1 MSTTRL
7 TTLDMKRKQREQRF
21 RKQREQLEKR
31 QAQEEEKQKQFVQ
44 NMKSLVQQIP
54 LAVVER
60 KDRKQ
65 RAIHQ
70 MNENLRRI
78 KELVRL
84 YERQKN
90 LIPAEKEQLL
100 KLGEYI
106 VSKQEEKDLFLKD
119 IIHGALRDL
128 RIHDFPV
135 KFSSDY
141 YHFLKKKMF
150 PLDSVETIIKSYSR
164 HSQQGTAFEAL
175 WTMLLT
181 LGFCQQFPSDEF
193 DFYNAELKEPS
204 TSTQY
209 YFIER
214 VMTTSEYLQF
224 LRETPIRG
232 PNGKSDIT
240 LRNRRTGEWIF
251 ISCKYYQH
259 EKGDYD
265 ISAIQRTIQETNR
278 HHPRLIQKH
287 KIYVFANNK
296 EKATIPIEN
305 KFKDDPIMKEIISTD
320 GVYNI
325 LGMDDLN
332 DCFETFK
339 EEKNSMTWTDF
350 EKKYLKQYRKKE
362 DQKLPSLVLRV
373 DQDLLV
379 KRTYGIIYKNI
390 SKNQCSTR
398 STSGSEHLKIVWN
411 TIPQFGKTYCVG
423 RLIQKLLKIP
433 PMFRTSPRLY
443 SVIVVDNLEIAH
455 KYANEVLGAHEDF
468 VDHFHVT
475 IVKNRSKPINLVDYL
490 RLTPKEKVVHTLQK
504 YKDTNNILIVLKE
517 DLELVRDL
525 KNLFLIV
532 FDVDLFEHAK
542 RDFDEFTNSPH
553 RIGLFM
559 SAQPQRP
566 SDCEYVLTWS
576 DQDSKSIQ
584 KIYRQSIQKPQ
595 QSIGDL
601 LQTTSFLQRR
611 RDMFQQQSNHRSLV
625 RASRQDLEKCLR
637 SPVYIVSDFVS
648 SSSSSSPSMEK
659 IQKAMKVI
667 RLKKQENPSFSTQFW
682 FVNDRQACF
691 QWKEQLKQLD
701 ADIDVAIY
709 GENQGSN
716 RNPTPYKDLPG
727 LLTAHNQK
735 LASTIGKDTFIYLIP
750 VDKAR
755 MLRGVSFPNVDTV
768 FYLSDRVEKDDKLFA
783 YALMAKC
790 KTPKEGK
797 TSMYFVDFHVDRVK
811 KLIETC
817 LRESAVAGLIDVD
830 HPDRTT
836 EQILVRTPVGKIV
849 QQMIRKIQQEPKQKS
864 KQVLQQI
871 IRKIQEQE
879 QREKEKPRDIL
890 EDVLPQQRIKPPST
904 SVSLSASSRKHQ
916 MKKEIYD
923 HFKKKLVVGDGN
935 CLLSAVSESIGHTPD
950 QIRRSVVDYIRQH
963 PEFLSQK
970 DRQMVQQA
978 KKSGHYESGV
988 ADLFPS
994 AIANVYRKNL
1004 MIYDMD
1010 RGTKTPILGNEADEN
1025 FISLEYVNSQ
1035 AKQGRKAH
1043 YNLFIPL
1050 TKDQREL
1057 RETAFRKRHAIKTD
1071 EDIQKL
1077 YVLQYGST
1085 DNLPIKK
1092 TSGKINIKKAKENLY
1107 IPTKPSSKK
1116 SV

>member
-1 MSTTRL
+1 MTTTRFSL
-7 TTLDMKRKQREQRF
+7 LDLKRKQREQRF
-21 RKQREQLEKR
+21 RKQREQLETR
-31 QAQEEEKQKQFVQ
+31 QKHEQEEQEKIAETI
-44 NMKSLVQQIP
+44 KSLVKQIP
-54 LAVVER
+54 PAVVDR
-60 KDRKQ
+60 RDRKQ

-70 MNENLRRI
+70 LNENLKRI

-84 YERQKN
+84 YERQKK
-90 LIPAEKEQLL
+90 LTAAEKEQLL

-106 VSKQEEKDLFLKD
+106 VSKQEEKDLFLQE
-119 IIHGALRDL
+119 IVRGAIRDL

-150 PLDSVETIIKSYSR
+150 PLNDAETIIKSYSR

-175 WTMLLT
+175 WTMLIS
-181 LGFCQQFPSDEF
+181 LGFCQQFPSDDY

-214 VMTTSEYLQF
+214 VMTTAEYLQF

-240 LRNRRTGEWIF
+240 LRHKRTGEWIF

-259 EKGDYD
+259 ERGDYD
-265 ISAIQRTIQETNR
+265 ISAIQRTIEETNR
-278 HHPRLIQKH
+278 HHPSLIQKH

-305 KFKDDPIMKEIISTD
+305 KFKDDPMMKEIITTD

-325 LGMDDLN
+325 LDMDDLKH
-332 DCFETFK
+332 CFQVLKDKTK
-339 EEKNSMTWTDF
+339 HMTWTEF

-362 DQKLPSLVLRV
+362 DQTLASLTLRL

-379 KRTYGIIYKNI
+379 KRTYGIIYENM
-390 SKNQCSTR
+390 SKNKCSTR
-398 STSGSEHLKIVWN
+398 PTSSRSEHLKIVWN

-433 PMFRTSPRLY
+433 AVFRTSPRIH

-455 KYANEVLGAHEDF
+455 KYANEILGAHEDF

-490 RLTPKEKVVHTLQK
+490 RLTPKEKVVYTLQK
-504 YKDTNNILIVLKE
+504 YKETNNILIVLKE

-553 RIGLFM
+553 RIGLFLTD
-559 SAQPQRP
+559 QPQRP
-566 SDCEYVLTWS
+566 SDCEYFLTWS

-584 KIYRQSIQKPQ
+584 KIYRQSLQKPQ

-601 LQTTSFLQRR
+601 LQAKSFLQRR
-611 RDMFQQQSNHRSLV
+611 SDMFQQQSNRRSLV
-625 RASRQDLEKCLR
+625 RATRQDLEKCLR
-637 SPVYIVSDFVS
+637 SPVYIVSDFIS

-659 IQKAMKVI
+659 IQKAMEVI
-667 RLKKQENPSFSTQFW
+667 RRKKQNDHSFSTQFW

-691 QWKEQLKQLD
+691 LWKEQLKQLD
-701 ADIDVAIY
+701 WDVDVAIY
-709 GENQGSN
+709 GQNQGTN
-716 RNPTPYKDLPG
+716 RNPAPYKDLPG
-727 LLTAHNQK
+727 LLTEHNQK
-735 LASTIGKDTFIYLIP
+735 LASTMGRNIFIYLIP

-755 MLRGVSFPNVDTV
+755 MLKGISFPNVDTV
-768 FYLSDRVEKDDKLFA
+768 FCLSDRVEKDVKLFA

-790 KTPKEGK
+790 RTPKEGK
-797 TSMYFVDFHVDRVK
+797 TSMYFVDFHRDRVK

-817 LRESAVAGLIDVD
+817 FQEKTVAGLIDVD
-830 HPDRTT
+830 YPYRTT

-849 QQMIRKIQQEPKQKS
+849 QQMIRKIQQEPKPKS
-864 KQVLQQI
+864 KQSIPPPQVE
-871 IRKIQEQE
+871 KTFVEDQEQ
-879 QREKEKPRDIL
+879 QQVRFKPTTSKQIRS
-890 EDVLPQQRIKPPST
+890 QSA
-904 SVSLSASSRKHQ
+904 SVSLPVSSRTHQ

-950 QIRRSVVDYIRQH
+950 QIRRSVVDYIKEH

-994 AIANVYRKNL
+994 AIANVYGKNL
-1004 MIYDMD
+1004 MIYDID
-1010 RGTKTPILGNEADEN
+1010 RGVKTPIIGNEADDN

-1035 AKQGRKAH
+1035 AKQGRKPH

-1057 RETAFRKRHAIKTD
+1057 REAAFRKRHAIKTD

-1092 TSGKINIKKAKENLY
+1092 TSGKINIKKAKESLY
-1107 IPTKPSSKK
+1107 IPAKPSSKK